1 MRSNQEPNRELN
13 QEPNRKLNRN
23 AIIDGT
29 AYKVKDGQL
38 CAAQQADRLTD

>member
-1 MRSNQEPNRELN
+1 MRPNRK
-13 QEPNRKLNRN
+13 PNRKLNRN

-38 CAAQQADRLTD
+38 CAAAPSDSYTQ

>member
-1 MRSNQEPNRELN
+1 MRPNRRPNQKLN
-13 QEPNRKLNRN
+13 QKLNRN

>member
-1 MRSNQEPNRELN
+1 MRPN
-13 QEPNRKLNRN
+13 QEPNRKPNRELNRN

>member
-1 MRSNQEPNRELN
+1 MRPNQEPNRKPN
-13 QEPNRKLNRN
+13 QKLNRN

-29 AYKVKDGQL
+29 AHKAKDGQL

>member
-1 MRSNQEPNRELN
+1 MRPNRRPN
-13 QEPNRKLNRN
+13 QKLNRN